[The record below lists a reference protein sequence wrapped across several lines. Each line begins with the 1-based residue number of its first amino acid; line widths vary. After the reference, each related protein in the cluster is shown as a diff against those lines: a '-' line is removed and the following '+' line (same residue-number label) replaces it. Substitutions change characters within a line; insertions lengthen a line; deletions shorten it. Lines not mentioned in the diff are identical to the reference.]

1 MAHSVAVEGND
12 VYVTGIMSSTD
23 KDSQVFLLKYSSVNE
38 VSSSEASW
46 MVAAATAIG
55 VMTLTAL
62 VVKKRMGHLSK
73 HVKVN

>member
-1 MAHSVAVEGND
+1 MA
-12 VYVTGIMSSTD
+12 
-23 KDSQVFLLKYSSVNE
+23 
-38 VSSSEASW
+38 
-46 MVAAATAIG
+46 AAATAIG